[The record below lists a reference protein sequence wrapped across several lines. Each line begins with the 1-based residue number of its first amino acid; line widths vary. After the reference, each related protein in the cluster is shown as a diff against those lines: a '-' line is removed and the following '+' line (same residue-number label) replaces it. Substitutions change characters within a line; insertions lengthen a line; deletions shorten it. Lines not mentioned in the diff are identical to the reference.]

1 MKQDFRL
8 GEKGVLLR
16 GREEVLRINS
26 EKKMKKKRINSDI
39 LETERRPHLMEENNE
54 FLYSILDI
62 WDLKHFNAS
71 VFNSTKALK

>member
-1 MKQDFRL
+1 
-8 GEKGVLLR
+8 
-16 GREEVLRINS
+16 
-26 EKKMKKKRINSDI
+26 MKKKRINSDI